1 MAKILLLYPSMKLL
15 GFRFPYSLLPLAAVL
30 LQNKHDVRILDS
42 QVEDYKSIDPK
53 GYDLVGISTLSGPQI
68 TSAIEMATYIKSKAP
83 NVPIVWGGVHPS
95 LTARQTIQNK
105 YVDIVCR
112 GEGEQTLLE
121 LIDALEHG
129 KPLASVRGLTLKDP
143 DGNIIETP
151 DREFINLN
159 ELPMLPYHLLNL
171 NKYSEFRR
179 KPSII
184 YMESSRGCPH
194 RCGFCY
200 SVAMH
205 KRKWRCKSAERVVD
219 EMEFLIR
226 NYSVDEMWFTDDE
239 FAVNKK
245 RVTAI
250 ANEIVERGLKVRWV
264 LSSRFDYAAR
274 YEKEFFDVIKSAGCY
289 LLAFGGES
297 GSQRILDLIKKDFTV
312 DEIKKA
318 AANLKE
324 NAMECGVNFMAGFP
338 SENKNDIQETFSLI
352 DELAKIDPK
361 IHIANISIFTPFPE
375 TALYDVACQNGF
387 KPPNSLEK
395 WGDYRFNEVDNLPW
409 IPLERRRLLKTI
421 SLLTRFDFVSENY
434 RGAGILEN
442 KKLLRVAHR
451 ILWKF
456 ANIRWKHKFFS
467 VPIEWG
473 IVDLG
478 LKILKFGEK

>member
-30 LQNKHDVRILDS
+30 IEKGHDVRILDS
-42 QVEDYKSIDPK
+42 QVEDYRLINPTK
-53 GYDLVGISTLSGPQI
+53 YDLVGISTLSGPQI
-68 TSAIEMATYIKSKAP
+68 KSALEMASYIRKKAP
-83 NVPIVWGGVHPS
+83 HIPLVWGGVHPT
-95 LTARQTIQNK
+95 LTDKQTIQSE

-121 LIDALEHG
+121 LIDTLEQG
-129 KPLASVRGLTLKDP
+129 KPLNRVRGLTFKGP
-143 DGNIIETP
+143 DGNVIETP

-159 ELPMLPYHLLNL
+159 ELPMLPYHLLKL
-171 NKYSEFRR
+171 ERYSEFKR

-205 KRKWRCKSAERVVD
+205 KRKWRYKNAERVVD
-219 EMEFLIR
+219 EMDFLLK
-226 NYSVDEMWFTDDE
+226 NYKVDEIWFTDDE

-250 ANEIVERGLKVRWV
+250 ANEIIKRGIKVRWV

-274 YEKEFFDVIKSAGCY
+274 YEKEFFDVLKSAGCF
-289 LLAFGGES
+289 LFSFGGES

-312 DEIKKA
+312 DEVKKA
-318 AANLKE
+318 VANLKE
-324 NAMECGVNFMAGFP
+324 NAIECGVNFMAGFP
-338 SENKNDIQETFSLI
+338 GETKNDILKTFSLI
-352 DELAKIDPK
+352 DDLAEIDPK
-361 IHIANISIFTPFPE
+361 IHVANISIFTPLPG

-387 KPPNSLEK
+387 KPPDSVEK
-395 WGDYRFNEVDNLPW
+395 WGDYRYNEVDNLPW
-409 IPLERRRLLKTI
+409 ISPEIKGLLKTI

-442 KKLLRVAHR
+442 KKILRVVHL
-451 ILWKF
+451 ILWKI
-456 ANIRWKHKFFS
+456 ANIRWKYKFFS
-467 VPIEWG
+467 IPIEWR
-473 IVDLG
+473 IIDLG